1 MVIPSIWSQGL
12 RTMLVKLMNDDALKF
27 SSVTNIYGLT
37 PVGVVFREEA
47 PTESEFV
54 CYIFFRE
61 IL

>member
-1 MVIPSIWSQGL
+1 
-12 RTMLVKLMNDDALKF
+12 MNDDALKF

-37 PVGVVFREEA
+37 PVGVAFREEA